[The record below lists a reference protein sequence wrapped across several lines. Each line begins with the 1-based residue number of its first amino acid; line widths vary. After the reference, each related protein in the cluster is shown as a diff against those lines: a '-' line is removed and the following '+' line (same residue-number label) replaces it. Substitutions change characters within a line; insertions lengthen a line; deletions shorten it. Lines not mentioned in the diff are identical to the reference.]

1 MNIFIQKNHQLVEFT
16 DIDWLKEHH
25 TYRYG
30 NLEKYIFESINE
42 PKCNLCG
49 SPLIFQ
55 KKGKYIDILTCSN
68 ENCDVCK

>member
-30 NLEKYIFESINE
+30 N
-42 PKCNLCG
+42 
-49 SPLIFQ
+49 
-55 KKGKYIDILTCSN
+55 
-68 ENCDVCK
+68 